1 MNPCPC
7 GYLGHYNERCRCTP
21 EQVARYRGR
30 VSGPL
35 LDRIDIQVE
44 VPAVAESDIAG
55 KQWGE
60 SSEAVRART
69 ARARETQLSRQG
81 KTNAMLGV
89 QETEQYCSP
98 DAEGEK
104 LVRSALTRLGLSA
117 RAYHRV
123 LRIGRTIAD
132 LAESP
137 QVNARHLAEA
147 IQYRRFA

>member
-1 MNPCPC
+1 M
-7 GYLGHYNERCRCTP
+7 
-21 EQVARYRGR
+21 
-30 VSGPL
+30 
-35 LDRIDIQVE
+35 
-44 VPAVAESDIAG
+44 AESDIVG

-60 SSEAVRART
+60 SSEAVRERT
-69 ARARETQLSRQG
+69 ARAREMQLARQG

-89 QETEQYCSP
+89 QETEQYCRP
-98 DAEGEK
+98 DADGES

-132 LAESP
+132 LAANP
-137 QVNARHLAEA
+137 QVSAQHLAEA